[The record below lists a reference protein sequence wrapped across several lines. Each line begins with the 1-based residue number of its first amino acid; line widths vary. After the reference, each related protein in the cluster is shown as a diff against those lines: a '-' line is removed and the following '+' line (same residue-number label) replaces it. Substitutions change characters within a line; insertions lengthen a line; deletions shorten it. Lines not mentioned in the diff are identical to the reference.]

1 MYICSVKTK
10 VFCFGVF
17 IFVAICGFAQPK
29 FYKNLL
35 PSQCGRFAIDFIQ
48 PNCSLMYFLSDTNK
62 EPVRIQFNEGELQL
76 SEAEYY
82 QYHISEDTTKLI
94 FRIYNKN
101 ILEEQLKEHQMIM
114 DPEAAFVNK
123 IEFGLLMYDN

>member
-1 MYICSVKTK
+1 
-10 VFCFGVF
+10 
-17 IFVAICGFAQPK
+17 
-29 FYKNLL
+29 
-35 PSQCGRFAIDFIQ
+35 
-48 PNCSLMYFLSDTNK
+48 MYFLSDTNK

-76 SEAEYY
+76 SKDEYY